1 MNIDDFKQ
9 RLLAQEQ
16 ALAARLERED
26 ASARETGEDLI
37 GDVGDAGDASISSER
52 KEEQLRGAQADWQ
65 VLNEVRQALRRIE
78 EGTFGRCV
86 ADGGPIEEK
95 RLEAVPWTPYC
106 LKHQQQREGPDSAR
120 TVTM

>member
-65 VLNEVRQALRRIE
+65 VLNDVRQALRRIE

>member
-1 MNIDDFKQ
+1 MNIEDFKR

-16 ALAARLERED
+16 ALAVRLERED
-26 ASARETGEDLI
+26 ARARGTGEELVGDV
-37 GDVGDAGDASISSER
+37 GDVGDASLGSER

-86 ADGGPIEEK
+86 ADGGPIDEK
-95 RLEAVPWTPYC
+95 RLDAMPWTPYC
-106 LKHQQQREGPDSAR
+106 LKHQEQREGPDSAR
-120 TVTM
+120 TTTM